1 MLKKRIFLIMLD
13 SFGIG
18 EAKDAKEF
26 GDEGSSTLKSIMRSD
41 KFDIPNMRK
50 LGLLNIDGLGVE
62 GSTEKITG
70 AYAKLSEQSK
80 GKDTTTGH
88 WEIAGIISKN
98 PMPTYPEGFPKE
110 IIDEF
115 SRLTGRGVFC
125 NKPYSGTEVIRDY
138 GKEHVDTGKLIV
150 YTSADSVFQIA
161 AHEEVVPVEEL
172 YKYCEIARKLL
183 KGEHAVGRVIARP
196 FIGSEG
202 SYERTANRHDFS
214 LEPTSDTILDVLH
227 RNNLETYAVGKIYDI
242 FAQRGISNHV
252 RTKNNAEG
260 MQRTLEALDMDFNG
274 LCFVNLVDCDMIY
287 GHRRDIDGYANAIS
301 EFDRFLSTFI
311 PKMKEED
318 ILMISADHGCDPGF
332 RGTDHTRE
340 YVPFLAYGKSVKQG
354 ANLGIRESFAD
365 VAKTILDIYD
375 LENTVNGVSFKKE
388 LLV

>member
-41 KFDIPNMRK
+41 KFDIPNMKK

-115 SRLTGRGVFC
+115 SRLTGRGVLC

-214 LEPTSDTILDVLH
+214 LEPTSDTVLDVLH

-252 RTKNNAEG
+252 RTKNNTEG
-260 MQRTLEALDMDFNG
+260 MQITLEALDMDFNG

>member
-41 KFDIPNMRK
+41 KFDIPNMKK
-50 LGLLNIDGLGVE
+50 LGLLNIDGLGIE

-115 SRLTGRGVFC
+115 SRLTGRGVLC
-125 NKPYSGTEVIRDY
+125 NKPYSGTEVIKDY

-202 SYERTANRHDFS
+202 SYGRTANRHDFS

>member
-26 GDEGSSTLKSIMRSD
+26 GDEGSSTLKSIMRSG
-41 KFDIPNMRK
+41 KFDIPNMKK

-115 SRLTGRGVFC
+115 SRLTGRGVLC

-214 LEPTSDTILDVLH
+214 LEPTSDTVLDVLH

-287 GHRRDIDGYANAIS
+287 GHRRDIDGYAKAIS

>member
-26 GDEGSSTLKSIMRSD
+26 GDEASSTLKSIMRSD
-41 KFDIPNMRK
+41 KFDIPNMKK

-62 GSTEKITG
+62 GSTEKIMG

-115 SRLTGRGVFC
+115 SRLTGRGVLC

-214 LEPTSDTILDVLH
+214 LEPTSDTVLDVLH

-301 EFDRFLSTFI
+301 KFDRFLSTFI

>member
-26 GDEGSSTLKSIMRSD
+26 GDEGSSTLKSIMSSD
-41 KFDIPNMRK
+41 KFDIPNMKK

-98 PMPTYPEGFPKE
+98 PMPTYPKGFPKD

-115 SRLTGRGVFC
+115 SRLTGRGVLC

-214 LEPTSDTILDVLH
+214 LEPTSDTVLDVLH

>member
-41 KFDIPNMRK
+41 KFDIPNMKK

-98 PMPTYPEGFPKE
+98 PMPTYPEGFPKD

-115 SRLTGRGVFC
+115 SRLTGRGVLC

-214 LEPTSDTILDVLH
+214 LEPTSDTVLDVLH

-287 GHRRDIDGYANAIS
+287 GHRRDIDGYAKAIS

>member
-26 GDEGSSTLKSIMRSD
+26 GDEGSSTLKSIMSSD
-41 KFDIPNMRK
+41 KFDIPNMKK

-98 PMPTYPEGFPKE
+98 PMPTYPEGFHKE

-115 SRLTGRGVFC
+115 SRLTGRGVLC

>member
-41 KFDIPNMRK
+41 KFDIPNMKK

-115 SRLTGRGVFC
+115 SRLTGRGVLC

-172 YKYCEIARKLL
+172 YKY
-183 KGEHAVGRVIARP
+183 
-196 FIGSEG
+196 
-202 SYERTANRHDFS
+202 ERTANRHDFS
-214 LEPTSDTILDVLH
+214 LEPTSDTILDILH

>member
-41 KFDIPNMRK
+41 KFDIPNMKK

-62 GSTEKITG
+62 GSIEKITG

-115 SRLTGRGVFC
+115 SRLTGRGVLC

>member
-26 GDEGSSTLKSIMRSD
+26 GDEGSSTLKSIMSSD
-41 KFDIPNMRK
+41 KFDIPNMKK

-98 PMPTYPEGFPKE
+98 PMPTYPEGFPKD

-115 SRLTGRGVFC
+115 SRLTGRGVLC

-214 LEPTSDTILDVLH
+214 LEPTSDTVLDVLH

-287 GHRRDIDGYANAIS
+287 GHRRDIDGYAKAIS

>member
-41 KFDIPNMRK
+41 KFDIPNMKK

-115 SRLTGRGVFC
+115 SRLTGRGVLC
-125 NKPYSGTEVIRDY
+125 NEPYSGTEVIRDY

-214 LEPTSDTILDVLH
+214 LEPTSDTVLDVLH

-287 GHRRDIDGYANAIS
+287 GHRRDIDGYAKAIS

>member
-1 MLKKRIFLIMLD
+1 MLD

-26 GDEGSSTLKSIMRSD
+26 GDEGSSTLKSIMSSD
-41 KFDIPNMRK
+41 KFDIPNMKK

-115 SRLTGRGVFC
+115 SRLTGRGVLC

-214 LEPTSDTILDVLH
+214 LEPTSDTVLDVLH

-287 GHRRDIDGYANAIS
+287 GHRRDIDGYAKAIS

>member
-41 KFDIPNMRK
+41 KFDIPNMKK

-62 GSTEKITG
+62 GSTEKIMG

-115 SRLTGRGVFC
+115 SRLTGRGVLC

-183 KGEHAVGRVIARP
+183 KGKHAVGRVIARP

-214 LEPTSDTILDVLH
+214 LEPTSDTVLDVLH

>member
-41 KFDIPNMRK
+41 KFDIPNMKK
-50 LGLLNIDGLGVE
+50 LGLLNIDGLRVE

-115 SRLTGRGVFC
+115 SRLTGRGVLC

>member
-41 KFDIPNMRK
+41 KFDIPNMK
-50 LGLLNIDGLGVE
+50 KIGLLNIDGLGVE
-62 GSTEKITG
+62 GSTEKIKG

-98 PMPTYPEGFPKE
+98 PMPTYPVGFPKE

-115 SRLTGRGVFC
+115 SRLTGRGVLC

-214 LEPTSDTILDVLH
+214 LEPTSDTVLDVLH

-252 RTKNNAEG
+252 RTKSNAEG

-287 GHRRDIDGYANAIS
+287 GHRRDIDGYAKAIS

>member
-41 KFDIPNMRK
+41 KFDIPNMKK

-62 GSTEKITG
+62 GSTEKIMG

-115 SRLTGRGVFC
+115 SRLTGRGVLC

-214 LEPTSDTILDVLH
+214 LEPTSDTVLDVLH

-388 LLV
+388 LIV

>member
-41 KFDIPNMRK
+41 KFDIPNMKK
-50 LGLLNIDGLGVE
+50 LGLLNIEGLGVE

-115 SRLTGRGVFC
+115 SRLTGRGVLC

-214 LEPTSDTILDVLH
+214 LEPTSDTVLDVLH

-301 EFDRFLSTFI
+301 EFDRFLSTFT

>member
-26 GDEGSSTLKSIMRSD
+26 GDEGSSTLKSIMSSD
-41 KFDIPNMRK
+41 KFDIPNMKK

-115 SRLTGRGVFC
+115 SRLTGRGVLC

-214 LEPTSDTILDVLH
+214 LEPTSDTVLDVLH

>member
-41 KFDIPNMRK
+41 KFDIPNMKK
-50 LGLLNIDGLGVE
+50 LGLLNIEGLGVE
-62 GSTEKITG
+62 GSTEKIMG

-115 SRLTGRGVFC
+115 SRLTERGVLC

-214 LEPTSDTILDVLH
+214 LEPTSDTVLDVLH

>member
-41 KFDIPNMRK
+41 KFDIPNMKK

-98 PMPTYPEGFPKE
+98 PMPTYPEGFPNE

-115 SRLTGRGVFC
+115 SRLTGRGVLC

-214 LEPTSDTILDVLH
+214 LEPTSDTVLDVLH

>member
-41 KFDIPNMRK
+41 KFDIPNMKK

-110 IIDEF
+110 IIDKF
-115 SRLTGRGVFC
+115 SRLTGRGVLC

>member
-41 KFDIPNMRK
+41 KFDIPNMKK

-115 SRLTGRGVFC
+115 SRLTGRGVLC

-214 LEPTSDTILDVLH
+214 LEPTSDTVLDVLH
-227 RNNLETYAVGKIYDI
+227 RNNLETYTVGKIYDI

-252 RTKNNAEG
+252 RTKSNAEG

>member
-41 KFDIPNMRK
+41 KFDIPNMKK
-50 LGLLNIDGLGVE
+50 LGLLNIEGLGVE

-98 PMPTYPEGFPKE
+98 PMSTYPEGFPKE

-115 SRLTGRGVFC
+115 SRLTGRGVLC

-214 LEPTSDTILDVLH
+214 LEPTSDTVLDVLH

>member
-62 GSTEKITG
+62 GSTEKIMG

-115 SRLTGRGVFC
+115 SRLTGRGVLC

-214 LEPTSDTILDVLH
+214 LEPTSDTVLDVLH

-388 LLV
+388 LIV

>member
-41 KFDIPNMRK
+41 KFDIPNMKK

-98 PMPTYPEGFPKE
+98 PMPTYPEGFPNE

-115 SRLTGRGVFC
+115 SRLTGRGVLC

-214 LEPTSDTILDVLH
+214 LEPTSDTVLDVLH

-252 RTKNNAEG
+252 RTKNNTEG